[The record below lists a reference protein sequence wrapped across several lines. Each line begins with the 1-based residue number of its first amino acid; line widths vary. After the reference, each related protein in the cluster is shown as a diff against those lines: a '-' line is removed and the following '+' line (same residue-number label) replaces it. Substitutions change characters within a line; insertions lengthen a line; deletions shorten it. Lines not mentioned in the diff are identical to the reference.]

1 MTRDDFVLYA
11 NTCFAA
17 FGDRVKHWITINEPY
32 SFSLQGYAG
41 FGTQAPG
48 RCSFILRCG
57 ECDAN
62 TEPYIVAHHVLLT
75 HASVVALY
83 KEKYQ
88 AQQGGKIGIS
98 LDSRW
103 YEPLDGSNKEDEE
116 ASKRALDFHL
126 GWFLDPLIFGDYPAS
141 MKELV
146 GERLP
151 SLHQEDSTK
160 ALVKGSFDF
169 IGPNHY
175 TTNYAHADKPSY
187 IVAAIHNINQDGQF
201 DVSCRSLLLQYLL
214 KFFSPGAAWL
224 YVVPWV
230 FKKLLDYIRVRYN
243 NPPIIITENGN
254 PCLP

>member
-17 FGDRVKHWITINEPY
+17 FGDRVKHWITIYEPS

-48 RCSFILRCG
+48 RCSLPLRCG
-57 ECDAN
+57 EGDAN

-88 AQQGGKIGIS
+88 AQQGGIIGIS

-103 YEPLDGSNKEDEE
+103 YEPLDGSNKEDKE

-126 GWFLDPLIFGDYPAS
+126 GWFLDSLISGDYPAS

-151 SLHQEDSTK
+151 SLHQKDSTK
-160 ALVKGSFDF
+160 PLVKGSFDF
-169 IGPNHY
+169 IGLNHY
-175 TTNYAHADKPSY
+175 TTYYGRADKPSY
-187 IVAAIHNINQDGQF
+187 IVAAIHIINQDGQF
-201 DVSCRSLLLQYLL
+201 DVSYDRNGKSRGPQ
-214 KFFSPGAAWL
+214 SPGAAWL
-224 YVVPWV
+224 YVVPWG
-230 FKKLLDYIRVRYN
+230 FKKLLDYIRVQYN
-243 NPPIIITENGN
+243 DPLIIITENGN
-254 PCLP
+254 PCIHN